1 MKPVIKAVQEWLKT
15 CPLVAEQLGANVAFC
30 IDYLPERTTQFAIE
44 DSPGAPVL
52 RSYFS
57 GELRAKNYVLA
68 SRMEYSESMAQQA
81 ANSGFWDEFAG
92 WIERKSR
99 ARELPDLGDG
109 REARRVAVTDS
120 GYIITSEDGTCRF
133 QIQIRL
139 EYYQAFQQKGQTP

>member
-15 CPLVAEQLGANVAFC
+15 CPLVAEQLGANVAFH
-30 IDYLPERTTQFAIE
+30 IDYLPERTTQFSIE

-81 ANSGFWDEFAG
+81 ANSGFWDEFAA

-99 ARELPDLGDG
+99 ARELPDLGEG

-133 QIQIRL
+133 QIQIKL
-139 EYYQAFQQKGQTP
+139 EYYQDFQQKGHTP